1 MPTIIAVHCKPCWCV
16 LVWPFCVGLLFFRRF
31 SLSVTAITSGPR
43 NLRPVGNGQIATAS
57 PHRNGVQEF
66 RVGTFLRLVLIQLHY
81 HSFSSE
87 AYVDFKNVRQIFVPK
102 RGLALVCILNALDC
116 VLPDFQHFT
125 APNNDE
131 LKIVP
136 RRPLESVS
144 WKPSDGKRLLEAS
157 SSSNRLEASRGSLSS
172 NFQSKQKTFH
182 FLVKENNSWFFIF
195 KKAKRRGKKRTPF
208 TFEERAIVLW
218 PHVESL
224 KQAVI
229 IAHFRTPKC
238 RTVKCRT
245 ATNGEKRSLQLCA
258 PDRQLWNFVK
268 LGS

>member
-1 MPTIIAVHCKPCWCV
+1 M
-16 LVWPFCVGLLFFRRF
+16 
-31 SLSVTAITSGPR
+31 
-43 NLRPVGNGQIATAS
+43 
-57 PHRNGVQEF
+57 
-66 RVGTFLRLVLIQLHY
+66 
-81 HSFSSE
+81 
-87 AYVDFKNVRQIFVPK
+87 DFKNVRQIFVPK

-182 FLVKENNSWFFIF
+182 FWQKKTILDSSFLKKQKEE
-195 KKAKRRGKKRTPF
+195 AKSEHHLPLRR
-208 TFEERAIVLW
+208 E
-218 PHVESL
+218 
-224 KQAVI
+224 
-229 IAHFRTPKC
+229 
-238 RTVKCRT
+238 
-245 ATNGEKRSLQLCA
+245 RSLCGHMSK
-258 PDRQLWNFVK
+258 V
-268 LGS
+268 